1 MYSIIPITSKP
12 RNTFSCKIPVDKKNI
27 TLVFSTRYNEIAGYW
42 SVSVSDSNSTELI
55 HNLPMLP
62 GQNILEQYSYLE
74 IGSACIIPTHKM
86 EDEWPNAG
94 NLGSDWLL
102 VWSDTA

>member
-1 MYSIIPITSKP
+1 MYSIIPITAKP
-12 RNTFSCKIPVDKKNI
+12 RNTFSCKIPVNSKNI

-42 SVSVSDSNSTELI
+42 NVSVSDGNGTELI

-74 IGSACIIPTHKM
+74 IGAACVIPAHKM
-86 EDEWPNAG
+86 DDEWPNAG
-94 NLGSDWLL
+94 NLGADWLL

>member
-1 MYSIIPITSKP
+1 MYSIIPITAKP
-12 RNTFSCKIPVDKKNI
+12 RNTFLCKIPVDSKNI

-42 SVSVSDSNSTELI
+42 NVSVSDGNGTELI

-74 IGSACIIPTHKM
+74 IGASCVIPAHKM

-94 NLGSDWLL
+94 NLGTDWLL